1 MEQEQ
6 TVTQKR
12 RGRPPKTEMTES
24 RKKQSIEEDN
34 NKLADF
40 GLLHGEDGSENVVK
54 SAQVEPETKNTVEET
69 IDENVV
75 ENTQTEDSLG
85 QGEMNSHL
93 SDECIKRFAN
103 SIGKSYNYV
112 IKRVLNQSCIENV
125 IANVLDMVS
134 ESCLPVHKYNIGD
147 WVYIPEQ
154 TVDNTQGGFGVIQVK
169 FLRKPK
175 KVQVNKIIYTN
186 KIQYSF
192 VGFKKL
198 IVLEDYCCS
207 TEAQCKALCDKL
219 NK

>member
-1 MEQEQ
+1 
-6 TVTQKR
+6 
-12 RGRPPKTEMTES
+12 MTEL
-24 RKKQSIEEDN
+24 RKKQSVEEDN
-34 NKLADF
+34 SKLADF
-40 GLLHGEDGSENVVK
+40 GLLSDSRETQVVSEEPK
-54 SAQVEPETKNTVEET
+54 VEEEVKNTSEE
-69 IDENVV
+69 IIEKNVS
-75 ENTQTEDSLG
+75 ENTQTEDNLG

-93 SDECIKRFAN
+93 TDECIQKFSN
-103 SIGKSYNYV
+103 TIGKTYDYV
-112 IKRVLNQSCIENV
+112 SKRVLNQSCVENV

-207 TEAQCKALCDKL
+207 TEAQCKLLCDRL